1 MGPPPFVFCQSYS
14 GSKTESSSGNKWN
27 WASTRPARDFC
38 LNSLSSSQLNIS
50 GEGKSVLLSLAKI
63 GSSLPDLPPGYA
75 REFFS
80 CPNIRQFL
88 LAIYFQAATDEYHS
102 VYQIP
107 WNTQIMCQ
115 IIFTHLILNMS
126 RAEYHPNRQGG

>member
-1 MGPPPFVFCQSYS
+1 M
-14 GSKTESSSGNKWN
+14 
-27 WASTRPARDFC
+27 
-38 LNSLSSSQLNIS
+38 SSSQLNIS

-75 REFFS
+75 REFFF
-80 CPNIRQFL
+80 CPNIGQFV

-115 IIFTHLILNMS
+115 IIFTHLILNMG